1 MGVDAPNHPHA
12 ADAPSAGNGDG
23 PGGQGPP
30 PLDSDAMRRRK
41 WWNRAPLLIVL
52 VLTLIGVAG
61 VFYDS
66 FAPTT
71 EEPLGSVPHA
81 EVQHACDTAY
91 RTLKSLPPL
100 TRTSTRTQLAARTT
114 QETAIFNTMVS
125 KFAQVRPSDRDGRT
139 AVRAW
144 TADWRSVLARRVEY
158 VKALGNT
165 TKHVDLVIPI
175 DEQGAPVT
183 DRMNQYSR
191 THDLNQCLTQNL
203 QLETV
208 DTIRQYPK
216 TDTVGG

>member
-1 MGVDAPNHPHA
+1 MGVDAPNHPHT
-12 ADAPSAGNGDG
+12 ADAPTSGDGRGG
-23 PGGQGPP
+23 PGGPP
-30 PLDSDAMRRRK
+30 IDDATLRRRK

-61 VFYDS
+61 VLYDS

-71 EEPLGSVPHA
+71 EEPLGTGPHA
-81 EVQHACDTAY
+81 AVQHACDTAF
-91 RTLKSLPPL
+91 RTLKALPPL
-100 TRTSTRTQLAARTT
+100 TRNSTRAQLAARTT
-114 QETAIFNTMVS
+114 QETAIFDTMVAQ
-125 KFAQVRPSDRDGRT
+125 FAKVHPSDRDGNT

-144 TADWRSVLARRVEY
+144 TADWRSVLGRRVDY